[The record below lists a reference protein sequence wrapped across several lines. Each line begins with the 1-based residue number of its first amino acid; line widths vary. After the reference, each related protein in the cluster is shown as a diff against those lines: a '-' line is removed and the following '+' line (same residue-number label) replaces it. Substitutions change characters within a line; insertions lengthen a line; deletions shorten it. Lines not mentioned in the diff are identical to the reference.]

1 MLFIIRD
8 SVRRDNCL
16 SYIRSINFEA
26 KPIQVD
32 IKPYRKNRSSA
43 QNRTMWAWLHVL
55 SEHTG
60 YDAEELH
67 ELFKA
72 RFLGVEAR
80 EVMGQQVFITKST
93 AKLTTQ
99 QFAEYMNKIEA
110 VAAEMGV
117 RLPIPDD
124 YAYAMHHDSK
134 GENHGRIGQ

>member
-1 MLFIIRD
+1 MFFIIKD
-8 SVRRDNCL
+8 AIRRDNCL
-16 SYIRSINFEA
+16 SYIRSINFEV

-32 IKPYRKNRSSA
+32 IKPYRKNRSQA
-43 QNRTMWAWLHVL
+43 QNRTMWSWLHVL

-80 EVMGQQVFITKST
+80 DVMWQQVFITKST
-93 AKLTTQ
+93 TKLTTQ
-99 QFAEYMNKIEA
+99 QFAEYLNKIEA

-124 YAYAMHHDSK
+124 YAYAMNQDQ
-134 GENHGRIGQ
+134 GENNGGIRQ